1 MRLRYIKLAGFK
13 SFADVV
19 KVEVSGNLTG
29 VVGPNGCGKSNIID
43 AVRWVLGERSIN
55 KLRGMEMTDV
65 IFNGSQTRRPSGR
78 SSVELFF
85 DNDTQD
91 FGGVWSQFTELA
103 IKRELIRSNGQSI
116 YSINGKTV
124 RLKDIQKIFMGTG
137 LGSSAPYAII
147 GQGDIS
153 EIVES
158 RPEDM
163 RNRLEEAAGVSFYKQ
178 RRQETQNSLESSQNN
193 LERIQDILRELG
205 QSVAVL
211 TKQAEVAQKFTA
223 CSEEMQE
230 KQLISWFLQYRKAY
244 DELEKLETELDE
256 LNEILTAREA
266 EVDTKKS
273 EYAALRAVRT
283 KAADVLFG
291 LQGEQ
296 RALEGQINSIQREID
311 MIAARRSFLT
321 SDINERTSEKK
332 RTDEELSQAEA
343 ERTNLEQT
351 LLSLTQKEVALKEQV
366 QQQKEQLLTVEKESQ
381 KIRLKVDEG
390 YRDLRAKEKLFAE
403 RNFSIQADRKTLQEA
418 QIRKERLEKEQAM
431 IPEPKKAELAN
442 LETVIQTVESK
453 LSELRTSI
461 ADQEKTLSISREK
474 NGFTENQYREFSARK
489 QAVSA
494 SLSSLIQQQ
503 NRYQVAEGVEAWLK
517 KKNLVSLGNLTD
529 EIRVEKGWEA
539 AVESVLS
546 ERLSAHRVTKEA
558 LSIIADEQPTKSA
571 VFYVS
576 GEKILSKNTSGDLTP
591 LTALLKE
598 REGRSSQLFRWLAN
612 FYVAENSSSAFGQI
626 DKLPAGAAFVL
637 RDGTIIGPDAVKK
650 FGSSNSDSSVLA
662 RKAHINELQL
672 QSDELT
678 EKLSQ
683 LQEALTEQR
692 KAVSAEEEKLKQL
705 IREQRQFEEKRN
717 DLRIRL
723 SALQERNKALTSQ
736 KARIQRELGE
746 QVQKIQKLN
755 ERLKNNSSDRDGLD
769 QEQKRLR
776 DALEKVKSES
786 ASKNK
791 ELETE
796 RNALR
801 TQEFEIDKLNLQL
814 THTREE
820 EKRAAQRISKFQETL
835 QRLASS
841 IQKNNEELARLDD
854 GPLQLRLENETS
866 RKETVLAQISEAIAE
881 LEKSQAAENEAE
893 RIRQEKE
900 QSLGPIRKRINLIQQ
915 KLGATRANK
924 ERFGELLDEN
934 RADYGFLWEVIH
946 QKSFNLAVL
955 KQEISDLDESI
966 KALGPVNLAAM
977 EELTEKKDRF
987 DALTRQSED
996 VIKAIKTLKDAIKT
1010 IDTETKQRLESTYNA
1025 VNQNFAEMFK
1035 KLFGGGS
1042 AILEKNEEDILQT
1055 GFIVKAQ
1062 PPGKR
1067 NSTISSLSGGEKALT
1082 AIAFVLSI
1090 FKLNPAPFCLLDEVD
1105 APLDEANQDRFASLI
1120 KEMSETTQF
1129 LLITHKRVTMEH
1141 LVRIIGVTMKEAGVS
1156 QVVGV
1161 DMAKALSYANRSG
1174 TAQ

>member
-91 FGGVWSQFTELA
+91 FGGVWSQFTELS
-103 IKRELIRSNGQSI
+103 IKRELIRSSGQSI
-116 YSINGKTV
+116 YSINGKSV

-193 LERIQDILRELG
+193 LERIQDILQELG
-205 QSVAVL
+205 QSVTQL
-211 TKQAEVAQKFTA
+211 TKQAEIAQKFTNY
-223 CSEEMQE
+223 SDEMQE
-230 KQLISWFLQYRKAY
+230 KQLISWFLQYRKAF
-244 DELEKLETELDE
+244 DELQKLETELEE
-256 LNEILTAREA
+256 LNEILGVRET
-266 EVDTKKS
+266 EVETKKS
-273 EYAALRAVRT
+273 EYAALKVVRA
-283 KAADVLFG
+283 KAADVLFD
-291 LQGEQ
+291 LQGKQ
-296 RALEGQINSIQREID
+296 RNLEGQINGIQREID
-311 MIAARRSFLT
+311 LIVARRNFLS
-321 SDINERTSEKK
+321 SDINERTSDKE
-332 RTDEELSQAEA
+332 RTEEEISQAETEKSGLNETVA
-343 ERTNLEQT
+343 
-351 LLSLTQKEVALKEQV
+351 SLTQKEASLNERVLL
-366 QQQKEQLLTVEKESQ
+366 QKEKLTAVEKVCQ
-381 KIRLKVDEG
+381 KIREEVDG
-390 YRDLRAKEKLFAE
+390 TYRDLRAKEKRLAE
-403 RNFSIQADRKTLQEA
+403 CSFSIQADRKTLQEA
-418 QIRKERLEKEQAM
+418 QSRKERLEKEQIS
-431 IPEPKKAELAN
+431 IPEPKKADLAAM
-442 LETVIQTVESK
+442 ETDIQTLESK
-453 LSELRTSI
+453 LSSLRASI
-461 ADQEKTLSISREK
+461 AEREGIVSASREK
-474 NGFTENQYREFSARK
+474 VSLTENQYRECNAKRQALSAN
-489 QAVSA
+489 
-494 SLSSLIQQQ
+494 LSSLIQQQ
-503 NRYQVAEGVEAWLK
+503 NRYQAAEGVEDWLK
-517 KKNLVSLGNLTD
+517 KKNIVSRGSLSD
-529 EIRVEKGWEA
+529 EIQVKKGWEA

-546 ERLSAHRVTKEA
+546 ERLFAHQVSSEA
-558 LSIIADEQPTKSA
+558 LPVIAGSQTTKSA
-571 VFYVS
+571 VFYVAGKKS
-576 GEKILSKNTSGDLTP
+576 TPENFDNTLVP
-591 LTALLKE
+591 LTALLKDKE
-598 REGRSSQLFRWLAN
+598 ERSSQLYRWLAN
-612 FYVAENSSSAFGQI
+612 FYIAENAVSAFDQL
-626 DKLPAGAAFVL
+626 DKLPSGASFVL
-637 RDGTIIGPDAVKK
+637 KDGTIISQDAVKK
-650 FGSSNSDSSVLA
+650 FGTSSSDSSVLA
-662 RKAHINELQL
+662 RKTHISELQSQCDQLAGTVTKL
-672 QSDELT
+672 QHT
-678 EKLSQ
+678 LS
-683 LQEALTEQR
+683 EQR
-692 KAVSAEEEKLKQL
+692 LVLSTEEEKLKTL
-705 IREQRQFEEKRN
+705 VREQRKFEEKRN
-717 DLRIRL
+717 DLRVRF
-723 SALQERNKALTSQ
+723 SALQEKNRALAVQ
-736 KARIQRELGE
+736 KERIQRELSE
-746 QVQKIQKLN
+746 QVQKIQKVN
-755 ERLKNNSSDRDGLD
+755 ERLTNSSGDCEKLD
-769 QEQKRLR
+769 QEQKLLR
-776 DALEKVKSES
+776 DALEKVKAES
-786 ASKNK
+786 ASKMR
-791 ELETE
+791 ELEAEKNT
-796 RNALR
+796 RR
-801 TQEFEIDKLNLQL
+801 TLDFEIEKLRLQM
-814 THTREE
+814 THAREE
-820 EKRAAQRISKFQETL
+820 EKRTEQRITKLREAS
-835 QRLASS
+835 QRLTSL
-841 IQKNNEELARLDD
+841 IEKNAEELTRLDET
-854 GPLQLRLENETS
+854 PLRLQLEQENAM
-866 RKETVLAQISEAIAE
+866 KESILAQISIAIAD
-881 LEKSQAAENEAE
+881 LEKSQAAENDAD

-900 QSLGPIRKRINLIQQ
+900 QSLEPIRKRINIIQQ

-924 ERFGELLDEN
+924 ERFRELLDEN
-934 RADYGFLWEVIH
+934 HADYGFLWEVIH

-955 KQEISDLDESI
+955 KQEIVALDESI

-977 EELTEKKDRF
+977 QELAEKKERF

-1010 IDTETKQRLESTYNA
+1010 IDIETKQRLESTYNA
-1025 VNQNFAEMFK
+1025 VNLNFAEMFT

-1042 AILEKNEEDILQT
+1042 AKLEKNEEDILQA

-1161 DMAKALSYANRSG
+1161 DMAKALTYANRSG
-1174 TAQ
+1174 TTR

>member
-91 FGGVWSQFTELA
+91 FGGVWSQFTELS
-103 IKRELIRSNGQSI
+103 IKRELIRSSGQSI
-116 YSINGKTV
+116 YSINGKSV

-137 LGSSAPYAII
+137 LGASAPYAII

-205 QSVAVL
+205 QSVTVL
-211 TKQAEVAQKFTA
+211 TKQAEIAQKFT
-223 CSEEMQE
+223 SYSDEMQE

-244 DELEKLETELDE
+244 DELEKLESELDE
-256 LNEILTAREA
+256 LNEILASREA
-266 EVDTKKS
+266 EVEGKKS
-273 EYAALRAVRT
+273 EYAALRAVRA
-283 KAADVLFG
+283 KAADALFE
-291 LQGEQ
+291 LQGRQ
-296 RALEGQINSIQREID
+296 RTLEGKINSLQREID
-311 MIAARRSFLT
+311 MISTRRSFLS
-321 SDINERTSEKK
+321 SDINERTLEKK
-332 RTDEELSQAEA
+332 RADEEISQMENEKSGLNESIGA
-343 ERTNLEQT
+343 
-351 LLSLTQKEVALKEQV
+351 LTQKEDSLKV
-366 QQQKEQLLTVEKESQ
+366 QFRQQKDRVTAAEKVCQ
-381 KIRLKVDEG
+381 KIRNEVDG
-390 YRDLRAKEKLFAE
+390 AYRDLRAKEKLLAE
-403 RNFSIQADRKTLQEA
+403 CIFFIQADQKTLQEA
-418 QIRKERLEKEQAM
+418 QSRKERLEKEQIS
-431 IPEPKKAELAN
+431 IPEPRKADLAT
-442 LETVIQTVESK
+442 LETDIQTLESM
-453 LSELRTSI
+453 LSEQRISI
-461 ADQEKTLSISREK
+461 KEQEGRLSASREK
-474 NGFTENQYREFSARK
+474 EALIENQYRECSARQ
-489 QAVSA
+489 QAISVN
-494 SLSSLIQQQ
+494 LSSLIQQQ
-503 NRYQVAEGVEAWLK
+503 NRYQAAEGVEDWLR
-517 KKNLVSLGNLTD
+517 KKNIASQGTLSD
-529 EIRVEKGWEA
+529 EIQVKKGWEA

-546 ERLSAHRVTKEA
+546 ERLSAHQVSSEA
-558 LSIIADEQPTKSA
+558 LSIIAGEQTTKSA
-571 VFYVS
+571 VFYVAGKES
-576 GEKILSKNTSGDLTP
+576 SPKNSANNLVP
-591 LTALLKE
+591 LTALLKDKE
-598 REGRSSQLFRWLAN
+598 ERSSQLCRWLAN
-612 FYVAENSSSAFGQI
+612 FYIAENATSAFDQL
-626 DKLPAGAAFVL
+626 DKLPSGASFVL
-637 RDGTIIGPDAVKK
+637 KDGTIIGQGVVKK
-650 FGSSNSDSSVLA
+650 FGTSSSESSVLA
-662 RKAHINELQL
+662 RKAHISELQT
-672 QSDELT
+672 QSGQLT
-678 EKLSQ
+678 EKLEQ
-683 LQEALTEQR
+683 LQRTLSEQKKVR
-692 KAVSAEEEKLKQL
+692 STKEEKLKNL
-705 IREQRQFEEKRN
+705 IREQRQFEERLN
-717 DLRIRL
+717 DLRIRF
-723 SALQERNKALTSQ
+723 STLQEKNKSLVAQ
-736 KARIQRELGE
+736 KERIQRELGE

-755 ERLKNNSSDRDGLD
+755 ERLTSNSADRQEMD
-769 QEQKRLR
+769 QEQKFLR
-776 DALEKVKSES
+776 DDLERVKTES
-786 ASKNK
+786 ASKVR
-791 ELETE
+791 ELEAE
-796 RNALR
+796 RNAQR
-801 TQEFEIDKLNLQL
+801 TLGFEIDKLNLQL
-814 THTREE
+814 AHAREE
-820 EKRAAQRISKFQETL
+820 EKRTEQRISKYKETL
-835 QRLASS
+835 QRLTSS
-841 IQKNNEELARLDD
+841 IQKNSEELAHLDD
-854 GPLQLRLENETS
+854 APLLLQLEKENS
-866 RKETVLAQISEAIAE
+866 QKEAILAQISVAITE
-881 LEKSQAAENEAE
+881 LEKSQVAENEAD
-893 RIRQEKE
+893 RIRLEKE
-900 QSLGPIRKRINLIQQ
+900 QSLDPIRKRINLIQQ

-924 ERFGELLDEN
+924 ERFGELLDQN

-955 KQEISDLDESI
+955 KQEISSLDESI

-977 EELTEKKDRF
+977 QELTEKKERF

-1010 IDTETKQRLESTYNA
+1010 IDIETKQRLEATYNA
-1025 VNQNFAEMFK
+1025 VNLNFAEMFI

-1042 AILEKNEEDILQT
+1042 AKLEKNEEDILQT
-1055 GFIVKAQ
+1055 GFVVKAQ

-1174 TAQ
+1174 TSR

>member
-91 FGGVWSQFTELA
+91 FGGVWNQFTELS
-103 IKRELIRSNGQSI
+103 IKRELIRSSGQSN
-116 YSINGKTV
+116 YSINGKSV

-205 QSVAVL
+205 ESVAVL
-211 TKQAEVAQKFTA
+211 TKQAEVAQKFT
-223 CSEEMQE
+223 SFSDEMQE

-244 DELEKLETELDE
+244 DELEKLETELGE
-256 LNEILTAREA
+256 LTEILSAREA
-266 EVDTKKS
+266 EVEAKKS
-273 EYAALRAVRT
+273 EYAALRSVRM
-283 KAADVLFG
+283 KAADALFE
-291 LQGEQ
+291 LQGKQ
-296 RALEGQINSIQREID
+296 RAIEGQINSTQREID
-311 MIAARRSFLT
+311 MIATRKSFLS
-321 SDINERTSEKK
+321 SDIHERTLEKE
-332 RTDEELSQAEA
+332 RTEGEITQAET
-343 ERTNLEQT
+343 EKVNFDDVIF
-351 LLSLTQKEVALKEQV
+351 SLTQKEAALKEQLR
-366 QQQKEQLLTVEKESQ
+366 QQKEEVTASEKVCQ
-381 KIRLKVDEG
+381 KIRNEVDG
-390 YRDLRAKEKLFAE
+390 SYRVLRAKEKRLAE
-403 RNFSIQADRKTLQEA
+403 CNFSIQADRKTLQEA
-418 QIRKERLEKEQAM
+418 QARKDRLEKEKTS
-431 IPEPKKAELAN
+431 IPEPKKAELAA
-442 LETVIQTVESK
+442 LETEVQSIESK
-453 LSELRTSI
+453 LSDLRVSVTE
-461 ADQEKTLSISREK
+461 QERRLSESREK
-474 NGFTENQYREFSARK
+474 EKVTENQYREINARR
-489 QAVSA
+489 QAVS
-494 SLSSLIQQQ
+494 SNLSSLIQQQ
-503 NRYQVAEGVEAWLK
+503 NRYQAAEGVEAWLR
-517 KKNLVSLGNLTD
+517 KKNLSSQGSLSD
-529 EIRVEKGWEA
+529 EILVKNGWEA
-539 AVESVLS
+539 AIESVLA
-546 ERLSAHRVTKEA
+546 ERLSAHQVAKEA
-558 LSIIADEQPTKSA
+558 LPIIAGEQTTKSA
-571 VFYVS
+571 VFYAGGKQS
-576 GEKILSKNTSGDLTP
+576 ILEKSSEEWTP
-591 LTALLKE
+591 LTDLLKDK
-598 REGRSSQLFRWLAN
+598 EGRSSHLIRWLEN
-612 FYVAENSSSAFGQI
+612 FYVAESLKYAFDHI
-626 DKLPAGAAFVL
+626 DKLPSGSSFVL
-637 RDGTIIGPDAVKK
+637 KDGTIIGHDTVKK
-650 FGSSNSDSSVLA
+650 FGTSSSDSSVLA
-662 RKAHINELQL
+662 RKAHIKALQTECDQL
-672 QSDELT
+672 AEKVKAQQLT
-678 EKLSQ
+678 LS
-683 LQEALTEQR
+683 EQGR
-692 KAVSAEEEKLKQL
+692 IKSAEEEKLKNL
-705 IREQRQFEEKRN
+705 VREQRRLEENRN
-717 DLRIRL
+717 DFRIRF
-723 SALQERNKALTSQ
+723 SALQEKSKALVMQ
-736 KARIQRELGE
+736 RERVQRELGE
-746 QVQKIQKLN
+746 QAEKIQRLS
-755 ERLKNNSSDRDGLD
+755 ERLKNSLSDQETLD
-769 QEQKRLR
+769 QEQKHLR
-776 DALEKVKSES
+776 EDLEKVKAES
-786 ASKNK
+786 TAKAG
-791 ELETE
+791 ELEKGRE
-796 RNALR
+796 ALR
-801 TQEFEIDKLNLQL
+801 NLQFEIDKLLLQL

-820 EKRAAQRISKFQETL
+820 EKRAEQRISRFKENL
-835 QRLASS
+835 ERLTSS
-841 IQKNNEELARLDD
+841 IQKNTEELARLDD
-854 GPLQLRLENETS
+854 TSLQQQLE
-866 RKETVLAQISEAIAE
+866 KENNQKEVVLAQISLAIAN
-881 LEKSQAAENEAE
+881 LEKSQEAENEAE

-900 QSLGPIRKRINLIQQ
+900 QSLGPIRKRINTIQQ

-946 QKSFNLAVL
+946 QKAFNLAVL
-955 KQEISDLDESI
+955 KQEISSLDESI

-977 EELTEKKDRF
+977 QELTEKKDRF

-996 VIKAIKTLKDAIKT
+996 VIQAIKTLKDAIKT
-1010 IDTETKQRLESTYNA
+1010 IDFETKQRLETTYDA
-1025 VNQNFAEMFK
+1025 VNKNFAEVFK

-1042 AILEKNEEDILQT
+1042 AVLEKNEEDILQA

-1174 TAQ
+1174 ATR